1 MAAWPDP
8 IDFSFERFVA
18 AQENKSLLRFIT
30 CGSVDDGKST
40 LIGRLLYE
48 SKLLFDDQ
56 LAALDADSRKFGTQA
71 GKLDFALLVD
81 GLAAEREQGI
91 TIDVAYRYFTTD
103 RRKFIVADTPGHEQ
117 YTRNMATGAST
128 AEVAVILVDARK
140 GLTRQTRRHSLIVS
154 MVGVKH
160 VALAINKMDL
170 VDWSP
175 EIFAQIERDFR
186 AFAAGLG
193 FDGIACIPL
202 SALNGDNVVAGSAN
216 APWYGGPT
224 LLGYLETVEV
234 APPTAGQPFRL
245 PVQWVNRP
253 DLDFRGYAGLIAR
266 GEVRPGMAVVAQ
278 PSGQASRVA
287 RIVTYGGD
295 LPVAVA
301 GQSVTLTLTDAID
314 VSRGDVLAAADRPA
328 LVAERLDV
336 RLLWMAER
344 PVRPGQSFL
353 MKLGT
358 ATAAVTVEAVR
369 SSVDLESLAR
379 EPATQLALNAIGDCV
394 LVADRAI
401 AFDPYSANRE
411 TGGLI
416 LIDRDGYDTVAMGF
430 VNDAATVPAPATA
443 EIAAPAAPP
452 PAEAA
457 DQALRWIAATSDRPW
472 RSLAK
477 AVSWRATG
485 SIDTTI
491 LAFVF
496 TGNLKVAAAIGGTE
510 VFTKIALYFIH
521 ERIWSRLSFGLGPEA
536 KAALKARREGKR
548 Q

>member
-1 MAAWPDP
+1 MAARPDP
-8 IDFSFERFVA
+8 IDFAFERFVA
-18 AQENKSLLRFIT
+18 QQESKSLLRFIT

-154 MVGVKH
+154 MLGVKH

-186 AFAAGLG
+186 GFAGGLG
-193 FDGIACIPL
+193 FTGIACIPL
-202 SALNGDNVVAGSAN
+202 SALDGDNVVAGSDKT
-216 APWYGGPT
+216 PWYAGPT

-234 APPTAGQPFRL
+234 APPAGGQAFRL

-253 DLDFRGYAGLIAR
+253 DLDFRGYAGLIAG
-266 GEVRPGMAVVAQ
+266 GEVRPGTAVVVQ
-278 PSGQASRVA
+278 PSGQRSRVQ
-287 RIVTYGGD
+287 RIVTYDGD
-295 LPVAVA
+295 LEVAAA
-301 GQSVTLTLTDAID
+301 GQSVTLTLTDEID
-314 VSRGDVLAAADRPA
+314 ASRGDVIAAADRPA
-328 LVAERLDV
+328 STSERLDV
-336 RLLWMAER
+336 RLLWMAEQ

-358 ATAAVTVEAVR
+358 AAAAVTVEAVR
-369 SSVDLESLAR
+369 TQVNLETLEQ
-379 EPATQLALNAIGDCV
+379 EPATQLALNGIGDCV
-394 LVADRAI
+394 LVADRAV
-401 AFDPYSANRE
+401 AFDPYAANRE

-416 LIDRDGYDTVAMGF
+416 LIDRDSYDTVAMGF
-430 VNDAATVPAPATA
+430 VGGAAATPAALA
-443 EIAAPAAPP
+443 GASGAIAPAAPEP
-452 PAEAA
+452 DAA
-457 DQALRWIAATSDRPW
+457 QALRWIAATSDRPW

-491 LAFVF
+491 LAYLF
-496 TGNLKVAAAIGGTE
+496 TGSIKVAAAIGGTE
-510 VFTKIALYFIH
+510 VFTKIALYFVH
-521 ERIWSRLSFGLGPEA
+521 ERIWSRLSFGLSPEA
-536 KAALKARREGKR
+536 KEALRLRRQGKR
-548 Q
+548 